1 MHATNDRGLSTV
13 SQRVRHML
21 TIFIDRRSR
30 TFPAPI
36 GLGRAQ
42 SSPAFSTGARG
53 VRILCGVAHR
63 RRNAGRERPAE
74 EESPGGLRRTR
85 ASGPSLL
92 PLAGLGALIAA
103 AILFARM
110 LPDDGESTTAA
121 PNEPAHQPFSSVAE
135 EAPPSAGG
143 GAGRLYNRAPSDLA
157 ASYPPWMEALELARK
172 ADGIFSEAQEA
183 KRTTDHAGFQA
194 KGRAAKEAYDK
205 AFTMTALWEEQLL
218 ESYGDRDRQVRV
230 IVRERNRW
238 IDRVRVLH
246 KTTGR

>member
-1 MHATNDRGLSTV
+1 
-13 SQRVRHML
+13 ML
-21 TIFIDRRSR
+21 
-30 TFPAPI
+30 PI
-36 GLGRAQ
+36 
-42 SSPAFSTGARG
+42 
-53 VRILCGVAHR
+53 V
-63 RRNAGRERPAE
+63 
-74 EESPGGLRRTR
+74 
-85 ASGPSLL
+85 
-92 PLAGLGALIAA
+92 GLGALIAT

-110 LPDDGESTTAA
+110 LPDDGESAIPA
-121 PNEPAHQPFSSVAE
+121 PSEPTHQPFSTVAE

-157 ASYPPWMEALELARK
+157 ASYPPWLEALEIARE
-172 ADGIFSEAQEA
+172 ADGLFSEAQEA
-183 KRTTDHAGFQA
+183 KQATDHAGFQT
-194 KGRAAKEAYDK
+194 KGKAAKETYDR